1 MNAKENGKIVEQHSY
16 YIDSFNYLQIK
27 NNYLVLLHVQL
38 KFKLS
43 RIFCLYL
50 NNLENITIV
59 SQVNLHIQYLSL

>member
-38 KFKLS
+38 KF
-43 RIFCLYL
+43 
-50 NNLENITIV
+50 
-59 SQVNLHIQYLSL
+59 